1 MTNIYVNFR
10 LGRDWQRL
18 VTSRNYIEY
27 SWQGMQNKGCC
38 FVVALPEVSQH
49 SKPQSKALAHAVAK
63 PTPAPPEPPPK
74 IWPQN
79 RAPHKQQ
86 STRRDFEENSKTFK
100 IFQNKESFDWTN
112 FDSSN
117 PKLKSLKSESVKS
130 ASDLQCGFACHRESR
145 HARHIDNLHFV
156 SVHDY
161 GHGSHSGGH
170 NIPILVGM
178 CQEIH
183 DIQDIFRIYS
193 GYRPNDIGCSE
204 NKVWDQCNCSKSAQ
218 YLAPFRWL
226 GLKRSLTLKALKHRH
241 CMHSFSI
248 SIYQ

>member
-1 MTNIYVNFR
+1 MRKRMAKKKKKKRNKRKKKHDAIADDDGEEWRWWWWWWRRWWWWWWGGAFESDAWERVPKQCLKTR
-10 LGRDWQRL
+10 SEARPLP
-18 VTSRNYIEY
+18 SR
-27 SWQGMQNKGCC
+27 
-38 FVVALPEVSQH
+38 H

-79 RAPHKQQ
+79 RVPHRQQ

-130 ASDLQCGFACHRESR
+130 VSDLQCGFACHRESR

-156 SVHDY
+156 SVHDC

-170 NIPILVGM
+170 NIPICRDVSG
-178 CQEIH
+178 
-183 DIQDIFRIYS
+183 DSRYS
-193 GYRPNDIGCSE
+193 GYIQDT
-204 NKVWDQCNCSKSAQ
+204 DQ
-218 YLAPFRWL
+218 
-226 GLKRSLTLKALKHRH
+226 
-241 CMHSFSI
+241 MI
-248 SIYQ
+248 